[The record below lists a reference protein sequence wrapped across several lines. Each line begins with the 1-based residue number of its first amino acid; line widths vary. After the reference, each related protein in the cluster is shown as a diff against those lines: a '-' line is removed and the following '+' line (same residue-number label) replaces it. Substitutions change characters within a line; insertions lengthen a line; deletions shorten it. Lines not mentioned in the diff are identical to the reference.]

1 MAACSQADA
10 TGQWQ
15 AYAFGYQQG
24 QAPYWQRCTLQ
35 VKANGVFENT
45 SSSCTANTGATSA
58 VFGLVRLIGSQACIF
73 DGYIYINRATMN
85 RSKDHVDGVGMF
97 PNGLFLFNMTK
108 P

>member
-1 MAACSQADA
+1 
-10 TGQWQ
+10 
-15 AYAFGYQQG
+15 
-24 QAPYWQRCTLQ
+24 

-73 DGYIYINRATMN
+73 DGYIYVNGVRNDINRATMN